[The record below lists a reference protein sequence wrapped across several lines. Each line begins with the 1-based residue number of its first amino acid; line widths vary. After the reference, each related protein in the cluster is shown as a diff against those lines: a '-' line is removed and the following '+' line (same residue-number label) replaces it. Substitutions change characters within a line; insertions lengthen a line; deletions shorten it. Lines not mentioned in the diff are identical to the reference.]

1 MTDIIQQQIQ
11 LFATQSTLTRD
22 IVIFC
27 ADMLIFVVAAAWLV
41 ALLTNVSKL
50 TGSWVVRMAVIA
62 VLAVVLAKVS
72 GLLISDTRPYIL
84 GHFTPLAPVAHDN
97 GFPSD
102 HVLLATVLTASLWW
116 VERRFIPFFAAA
128 TLLIMM
134 GRLGIGAHHTLDVVG
149 SVVIALLVALI
160 AGALPLPES
169 WNRPITAL
177 VHRKPAHGPSE

>member
-11 LFATQSTLTRD
+11 LFATQSTLARD
-22 IVIFC
+22 LVVFC

-41 ALLTNVSKL
+41 ALLTNFPRL
-50 TGSWVVRMAVIA
+50 TASWIVRVAIMA
-62 VLAVVLAKVS
+62 VLAIVVAKVS

-84 GHFTPLAPVAHDN
+84 GHFTPLAPVSHDN

-102 HVLLATVLTASLWW
+102 HVLLAAVLTASLWW
-116 VERRFIPFFAAA
+116 IERRFIPFFAAA
-128 TLLIMM
+128 TLLIMV

-149 SVVIALLVALI
+149 SVVIALIAALI
-160 AGALPLPES
+160 AGALHLPES

-177 VHRKPAHGPSE
+177 VRREPVHRPSE